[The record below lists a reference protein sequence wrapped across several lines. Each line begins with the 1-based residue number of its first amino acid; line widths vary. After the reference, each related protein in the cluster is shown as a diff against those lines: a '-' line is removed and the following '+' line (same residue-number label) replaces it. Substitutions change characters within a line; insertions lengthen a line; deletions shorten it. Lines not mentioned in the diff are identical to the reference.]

1 MNSTSVPE
9 LIIRN
14 ANVEDIPLL
23 LGFVKGIAEYEH
35 LSHMVSA
42 TEESL
47 KMAFFGER
55 PYAEALIA
63 ELGTEPVGFV
73 VFFHNFSTF
82 VGRPGLYLEDIYV
95 LPEHRGKRIGAAL
108 FTKCISIAKERN
120 CGRMEWSALHWNPAR
135 KFYERFGAQPLED
148 WIIYRLDEKGIADIA
163 VEKPKGPCSEKL

>member
-1 MNSTSVPE
+1 MKDNPVRG
-9 LIIRN
+9 LIIRSTD
-14 ANVEDIPLL
+14 VEDVPLL
-23 LGFVKGIAEYEH
+23 LRFVKGIAEYEH

-63 ELGTEPVGFV
+63 ELDSVPVGFV

-82 VGRPGLYLEDIYV
+82 VGKPGLYLEDIYV
-95 LPEHRGKRIGAAL
+95 LPEHRGKGVGAAL
-108 FTKCISIAKERN
+108 FMKCVRMARERD

-135 KFYERFGAQPLED
+135 KFYERLGAQPLED
-148 WIIYRLDEKGIADIA
+148 WIIYRLDESMISDM
-163 VEKPKGPCSEKL
+163 VLEKT

>member
-1 MNSTSVPE
+1 MKDNPVRG

-14 ANVEDIPLL
+14 TDAEDVPLL
-23 LGFVKGIAEYEH
+23 LRFVKGIAEYEH

-63 ELGTEPVGFV
+63 ELDSVPVGFV

-82 VGRPGLYLEDIYV
+82 VGKPGLYLEDIYV
-95 LPEHRGKRIGAAL
+95 LPEHRGKGVGAAL
-108 FTKCISIAKERN
+108 FMKCVRMARERD

-135 KFYERFGAQPLED
+135 KFYERLGAQPLED
-148 WIIYRLDEKGIADIA
+148 WIIYRLDESMISDM
-163 VEKPKGPCSEKL
+163 VLEKT

>member
-1 MNSTSVPE
+1 MNGTSVPG
-9 LIIRN
+9 LVIRSTDI
-14 ANVEDIPLL
+14 EDVPLL
-23 LGFVKGIAEYEH
+23 LKFVKGIAEYEH

-47 KMAFFGER
+47 KMALFGER

-63 ELGTEPVGFV
+63 ELEAEPVGFV

-82 VGRPGLYLEDIYV
+82 VGKPGLYLEDIYV
-95 LPEHRGKRIGAAL
+95 LPEHRGKGIGAAL
-108 FTKCISIAKERN
+108 FIKCVRIAKERN

-148 WIIYRLDEKGIADIA
+148 WIIYRLDEKGISKMLL
-163 VEKPKGPCSEKL
+163 EKT